1 MSSPLKDHQSVE
13 VFPLEN
19 NGIAAFLDIP
29 EECSADRGLEAVR
42 KILKEG
48 SSSRPKVGKS
58 SHLGD
63 LRGAKAIPNSSC
75 MRALDEEVQMRL
87 ILSLD
92 YKLHRPARAQ
102 CSCWWRNIGNLIHD
116 LV

>member
-29 EECSADRGLEAVR
+29 EDCSADRGLEAVR

-48 SSSRPKVGKS
+48 SSRPKVGKS

-87 ILSLD
+87 ILTT
-92 YKLHRPARAQ
+92 
-102 CSCWWRNIGNLIHD
+102 SCTGRRGRNVPVGGET
-116 LV
+116 